1 MKRALDFMQLVAK
14 AHSYKENYEPEA
26 FATKTASLLYSAY
39 PDFVK
44 LVTASGGSADSR
56 RENVAFISIQRLLT
70 YLMMT
75 QESPNKH
82 QYPAY
87 QTFAQ
92 KAGYVPLRFYEVEQ
106 LYDDL
111 TNDQLFD
118 AAECLKSMREG
129 VLPTYFE
136 LMVLGLLCFALI
148 DDKRIGYGDF
158 FVIKTLFEDVDTIP
172 ATFDDFKAQ
181 YNK

>member
-1 MKRALDFMQLVAK
+1 MKRALDFMQLVER
-14 AHSYKENYEPEA
+14 AHNYKDSLEPEA

-44 LVTASGGSADSR
+44 IVEAIGSSSSKRGNA
-56 RENVAFISIQRLLT
+56 AFLSMQRLLT

-75 QESPNKH
+75 QESPNKY

-87 QTFAQ
+87 QKFAQ
-92 KAGYVPLRFYEVEQ
+92 KANYTALRFYEVEQ

-118 AAECLKSMREG
+118 AAECLKSLRDS
-129 VLPTYFE
+129 VLPTYYE
-136 LMVLGLLCFALI
+136 LMVLGFLCFALI
-148 DDKRIGYGDF
+148 DDQRIGYSDH
-158 FVIKTLFEDVDTIP
+158 FVIKTLFESGDTYP
-172 ATFDDFKAQ
+172 ATYDEFKLL
-181 YNK
+181 YHH